1 MQDRGGQTSGDVRNG
16 TERVDGELGC
26 LDGQQR
32 DTYITNVSRTDR
44 EGPPDTSI
52 AIPSSGSFDKQSC
65 ICNRKGGC
73 REHKITDVKSS
84 RRKFGVGVV
93 NNNHS
98 GLLLSGEGWINFL
111 PLVARIIHV
120 SRG

>member
-1 MQDRGGQTSGDVRNG
+1 MQILAISDNTLPLQDPGGQTSGDVRNG
-16 TERVDGELGC
+16 TDRVDGELGC

-65 ICNRKGGC
+65 ICNRKG
-73 REHKITDVKSS
+73 R
-84 RRKFGVGVV
+84 GVE
-93 NNNHS
+93 S
-98 GLLLSGEGWINFL
+98 I
-111 PLVARIIHV
+111 R
-120 SRG
+120 